1 MKGPTVAKELE
12 TFAENFAAPEHGR
25 YVGVPARFDERGV
38 VWLPPVPPDPSPKKI
53 AAVLDMALLVST
65 AAIAWLA
72 TTQRPEQRA

>member
-25 YVGVPARFDERGV
+25 YVGEPARFDERGV
-38 VWLPPVPPDPSPKKI
+38 VWLPPVPPDPSPKI
-53 AAVLDMALLVST
+53 AAVLGMALLVST